1 MFTTGHFIWLGA
13 IISAIVVA
21 IILIKKFNP
30 SHKLIA
36 RILLILSAILK
47 VIHIAV
53 SMMPSE
59 DGGMVLYPTQ
69 LSFHLCSLQIFFI
82 IYINFSKNDKN
93 VNMIKSFMV
102 PSMLIGAFLALVIP
116 TEGCDVANLRVW
128 QYFLIHG
135 LYVFYG
141 LYLLIVEKVDMSFKA
156 YRNNF
161 VILLACASVAFM
173 MNSILHKESVNFL
186 YLRKPP
192 MDGLPLL
199 NLNNG
204 WYVYIITL
212 ALIAVVLITL
222 IHLPYLI
229 KDIKAYKE
237 KKRLIRESQIS

>member
-1 MFTTGHFIWLGA
+1 MFTLPHFIWLAA
-13 IISAIVVA
+13 IILAIVVA
-21 IILIKKFNP
+21 IILIKKFKP
-30 SHKLIA
+30 SYKFVA

-47 VIHIAV
+47 VIHIAT
-53 SMMPSE
+53 SMEPSE
-59 DGGMVLYPTQ
+59 HGGMVMSPTN
-69 LSFHLCSLQIFFI
+69 LAFHLCSLQIFFVI
-82 IYINFSKNDKN
+82 FINFSKNEDH

-102 PSMLIGAFLALVIP
+102 PSMLIGAFLALIIP
-116 TEGCDVANLRVW
+116 TEGCDALVLRVW

-161 VILLACASVAFM
+161 VILLACASAAFTV
-173 MNSILHKESVNFL
+173 NSILKEEGSNYL

-192 MDGLPLL
+192 MDGLPVL

-212 ALIAVVLITL
+212 ASVAVILITL
-222 IHLPYLI
+222 VHLPYLI
-229 KDIKAYKE
+229 KDIKTYKE